1 MVRWS
6 LAALAAGLTLGLIGH
21 FSGAPAFA
29 TLETLLQPLGA
40 LFIAALRLVVL
51 PLVVTQLLAAITGTQ
66 AEERIGILG
75 VRAIVLFVIMLVAAG
90 LLTLLFAPPAIA
102 LYEVDRAMV
111 ASMGRTAQAPE
122 VEGVSSSQK
131 NLLAMLLFTV
141 IFGAAVRRL
150 PEPRRGQLTELAQGL
165 AEAMLTCV
173 RWLLVVMP
181 VGIFALTYAAAL
193 HGGGAAAGLLGAFI
207 VLVSALLLLFTIL
220 LYPVTA
226 ILGRIPVRTFAKG
239 VAPAQLV
246 AVSTQSS
253 IASLPA
259 LIEGARD
266 HLRLPPV
273 QTSFVLPLTVS
284 LFKLNRTISTMAKLL
299 FLAHVYDVPLRAT
312 TVATFLVTVIILSFT
327 TVGVPGGGVAF
338 TTLPAYVAA
347 GLPVEGI
354 VLLEATV
361 TIPDIFKTLLN
372 VTGDMSVA
380 TLLSRSSRD

>member
-1 MVRWS
+1 MVKWS
-6 LAALAAGLTLGLIGH
+6 LAALVAGLTLGLIGH
-21 FSGAPAFA
+21 FTGALGFA
-29 TLETLLQPLGA
+29 TLESLLQPLGS
-40 LFIAALRLVVL
+40 LFIAALRMVLL
-51 PLVVTQLLAAITGTQ
+51 PLVVTQLLAAITSTQ
-66 AEERIGILG
+66 AGERIGLLG
-75 VRAIVLFVIMLVAAG
+75 IRAIVLFVVMLVAAG
-90 LLTLLFAPPAIA
+90 LLTLLFAPPAIG
-102 LYEVDRAMV
+102 LYEVDRAMIG
-111 ASMGRTAQAPE
+111 SIGKTAQAPE
-122 VEGVSSSQK
+122 TEGVSSSQR

-141 IFGAAVRRL
+141 IFAMAVRRL

-165 AEAMLTCV
+165 AEAMLTVV
-173 RWLLVVMP
+173 RWLLIVMP

-193 HGGGAAAGLLGAFI
+193 HGGGAAAGLLGVFI
-207 VLVSALLLLFTIL
+207 VLVSGLMLLFTIL
-220 LYPVTA
+220 LYPVTS
-226 ILGRIPVRTFAKG
+226 ILGRMPVRTFAKG

-266 HLRLPPV
+266 HLKLPPV
-273 QTSFVLPLTVS
+273 QTGFVLPLTVS

-312 TVATFLVTVIILSFT
+312 TIATFMVSVIILSFS

-372 VTGDMSVA
+372 VTGDMSAA
-380 TLLSRSSRD
+380 TLLSRSSRP

>member
-1 MVRWS
+1 MVKWS
-6 LAALAAGLTLGLIGH
+6 LAALVAGLALGTAGYLT
-21 FSGAPAFA
+21 GAPAFA
-29 TLETLLQPLGA
+29 TLEVILQPVGA
-40 LFIAALRLVVL
+40 LFVAALRMVLL

-66 AEERIGILG
+66 AGERIGILG
-75 VRAIVLFVIMLVAAG
+75 LRAIALFVAMLLAAG

-111 ASMGRTAQAPE
+111 SSLGRGAQAPE
-122 VEGVSSSQK
+122 TEGVSSTQR
-131 NLLAMLLFTV
+131 NLLAILLFTV

-150 PEPRRGQLTELAQGL
+150 PDPRREQLTELAQGA
-165 AEAMLTCV
+165 AEATLTVV
-173 RWLLVVMP
+173 RWILLAMP
-181 VGIFALTYAAAL
+181 LGIFALTYSPAL
-193 HGGGAAAGLLGAFI
+193 HAGGAAAGMLGAFI
-207 VLVSALLLLFTIL
+207 LLVSSLLLLFTIL
-220 LYPVTA
+220 LYPLTA
-226 ILGRIPVRTFAKG
+226 ILGRMSMRTFAKG

-266 HLRLPPV
+266 YLRLPAA

-284 LFKLNRTISTMAKLL
+284 VFKLNRTISTVAKLL

-312 TVATFLVTVIILSFT
+312 TVVTFLVTVIILSFSA
-327 TVGVPGGGVAF
+327 VGVPAGGTAF

-347 GLPVEGI
+347 GLPIEGI

-372 VTGDMSVA
+372 VTGDMSAA
-380 TLLSRSSRD
+380 TILSRSSRS

>member
-1 MVRWS
+1 MVKWS
-6 LAALAAGLTLGLIGH
+6 LAALIAGLALGLTGH
-21 FSGAPAFA
+21 FTGAPAFA
-29 TLETLLQPLGA
+29 TLETILQPLGA
-40 LFIAALRLVVL
+40 LFVAALRMVLL

-66 AEERIGILG
+66 TAERVGLLG
-75 VRAIVLFVIMLVAAG
+75 VRAIALFVIMLVAAG

-102 LYEVDRAMV
+102 LYEVDRGMV
-111 ASMGRTAQAPE
+111 SSLGRTAQAPE
-122 VEGVSSSQK
+122 TERVSSSQR
-131 NLLAMLLFTV
+131 NLLAMLVFTV
-141 IFGAAVRRL
+141 VFAAAVRRL

-165 AEAMLTCV
+165 AEAMLICV

-181 VGIFALTYAAAL
+181 AGIFALTYAAAL
-193 HGGGAAAGLLGAFI
+193 HGGHAAAGMLGAFI
-207 VLVSALLLLFTIL
+207 VLVSGLMLLFTIL
-220 LYPVTA
+220 LYPVTS
-226 ILGRIPVRTFAKG
+226 ILGRMPVRTFAKG

-253 IASLPA
+253 IASLPT

-266 HLRLPPV
+266 HLKLPPV

-299 FLAHVYDVPLRAT
+299 FLAHVYDMPLHAT
-312 TVATFLVTVIILSFT
+312 TVGTFLVTVIILSFS
-327 TVGVPGGGVAF
+327 TVGVPGGGTAF

-347 GLPVEGI
+347 GLPIEGI

-372 VTGDMSVA
+372 VTGDMSAA
-380 TLLSRSSRD
+380 TLLSRSDRV